1 MQVKRIRACLESKQD
16 CTAIL
21 LNYRSDGSTF
31 LNRIELTHLMDKDG
45 QTPFIVG
52 LQCKVRELMMIM
64 LDNSDVNDCDDDNYD
79 GVEDNDDE

>member
-1 MQVKRIRACLESKQD
+1 
-16 CTAIL
+16 
-21 LNYRSDGSTF
+21 
-31 LNRIELTHLMDKDG
+31 MDKDG

-52 LQCKVRELMMIM
+52 LQCKVRELMMIK